1 MKTSTNNKNEYIIT
15 DIEQYRILNICKR
28 LKDSVTSLD
37 IINWLRNFKV
47 NEIDKALTVL
57 ENLEYITESEIIV

>member
-1 MKTSTNNKNEYIIT
+1 MKTTNSKIEHFIT

-37 IINWLRNFKV
+37 VINWLRNFKTF
-47 NEIDKALTVL
+47 EIVTGK
-57 ENLEYITESEIIV
+57 